1 MQLNNFDNQFNLK
14 MMVNFPARGDVT
26 LDQIMTDIDE
36 YGQAIQLP
44 SLVGNENDHCCIH
57 LQGANITKQYR
68 TVKSDTA
75 ALPTRMQPL
84 LTSYNMTGL
93 VLPPVTLL
101 TKWLKNTIVTSLIS
115 SMITAR

>member
-1 MQLNNFDNQFNLK
+1 
-14 MMVNFPARGDVT
+14 MVNSPTRGGFI
-26 LDQIMTDIDE
+26 LEQIMADINE

-57 LQGANITKQYR
+57 LQGANITKHYR

-75 ALPTRMQPL
+75 ALPTRMQPS

-93 VLPPVTLL
+93 VLPPVTLF
-101 TKWLKNTIVTSLIS
+101 TKWLKVTSLTLLMS
-115 SMITAR
+115 SMITAQ